1 MRGLRYSIGLLLA
14 AVTMAPLRAQ
24 EPAGSIRGRV
34 TDEATQ
40 QPVRGATVRV
50 GSQSTQT
57 RTDGGYL
64 LPDVPAGTD
73 SLRVT
78 MIGYAPAARAVSV
91 TAGEVLDADVTLAP
105 QAVNLAEMVV
115 VGYGEQAQ
123 GNVTGAVTNVTS
135 GEFNTGRVVTP
146 TELIQNKV
154 AGVQVVENTEPGGKT
169 SIRIRGG
176 TSTNASNEPLY
187 VIDGQPLGTD
197 AGGGVSSGRDPLN
210 FLNPEDIASMT
221 VLRDAGAAA
230 IYGTNAANG
239 VILITTKRG
248 EADQKPTFEYTGSAS
263 VSDITRVPSMLN
275 AQQFRS
281 AVEQFAPGDV
291 GQLQNENTDW
301 FGAIDRT
308 GFGQEHNLSLSGGG
322 KASDYRFSLNFLD
335 QKGIIQAN
343 STQRIG
349 LGVNY
354 NRRLAN
360 DRLNLRLSLRGSRA
374 ADKFTPLGVLSNA
387 AQYGPTQPITDPST
401 STGFYNWPDTS
412 STSADNP
419 VEILNLAEEKAETYR
434 AVGNLQTE
442 YRLPWVDGLRANLTL
457 GFDKSDSKRKNFT
470 PSTLHRELATGRGG
484 QQTRYNPQQT
494 STVLETYLSYT
505 TPKPLGPGTL
515 DLTGGYSW
523 TQTHTDSIYW
533 EGNGLS
539 TDAFGNERL
548 VPAATVTDLRFEQE
562 SKLISFFGR
571 ANYNIEDRYI
581 VSATLRRDGS
591 SRFGSANDYGTFPS
605 VSVAWRLSQEPF
617 LRGVKGLSDLK
628 LRGSWAKTGNQSFG
642 NYLQYSSYQLS
653 DNQTTYQF
661 GDTIITTSRPNAV
674 DPNIKWEQTKAF
686 NVGLDFGFANGRV
699 TGAVDYYNKL
709 TDDLLFDVPVAAF
722 TNLSNF
728 VTTNIGSMRNYGVE
742 MSLGIRMLQG
752 GESGLTWQADFTA
765 ARNKNNLRTIT
776 PFGGSALKILAGDV
790 SGGVGTKIQVLS
802 PGVPVNSFYVYE
814 HIRENGQPIYRDVN
828 GGRVDGLPDGNIN
841 EQDLYVDQ
849 NGDGII
855 NQGDLRPFHDPAP
868 KWILGHS
875 SYLTWG
881 KFDLGFTLR
890 SYLGNYVYN
899 NVASSNGDYRELTA
913 GNSPYNLHN
922 SVLETQFETQQLQSD
937 VYVEKASFLRMD
949 NITLGYTFNLGRQSA
964 RAFGTL
970 QNLFTITD
978 YSGVDP
984 SANVTPLNPE
994 QTSTVNGIDNNIY
1007 PRSRTFS
1014 AGISFRL

>member
-14 AVTMAPLRAQ
+14 AVWIAPLSAQ
-24 EPAGSIRGRV
+24 EPTGSIRGHV
-34 TDEATQ
+34 TDEALGR
-40 QPVRGATVRV
+40 PVAGATVRV
-50 GSQSTQT
+50 GGVSTQT
-57 RTDGGYL
+57 RADGAYL

-78 MIGYAPAARAVSV
+78 MIGYAPAARAVTV
-91 TAGEVLDADVTLAP
+91 NPGEILDVDLTIAP

-115 VGYGEQAQ
+115 VGYGEQRQ

-135 GEFNTGRVVTP
+135 EEFNTGRVVTP

-176 TSTNASNEPLY
+176 TSTSASNEPLY

-210 FLNPEDIASMT
+210 FLNPEDIASIT
-221 VLRDAGAAA
+221 VLRDAGSAA

-239 VILITTKRG
+239 VVLITTKRG
-248 EADQKPTFEYTGSAS
+248 EAGQKPTFEYTGSAS
-263 VSDITRVPSMLN
+263 VSDITRTPSMLN
-275 AQQFRS
+275 AAQFRS
-281 AVEQFAPGDV
+281 AVEQFAPGSA
-291 GQLQNENTDW
+291 GQLQNANTDW

-308 GFGQEHNLSLSGGG
+308 GFGQEHNVALSGGG
-322 KASDYRFSLNFLD
+322 RASDYRISFNFLD

-343 STQRIG
+343 KTQRVG
-349 LGVNY
+349 LGINY
-354 NRRLAN
+354 NQRFFE
-360 DRLNLRLSLRGSRA
+360 DRLNLRLSARGSRQ
-374 ADKFTPLGVLSNA
+374 ADRFTPLGALSNA
-387 AQYGPTQPITDPST
+387 AQYGPTQPVLDPASP
-401 STGFYNWPDTS
+401 TGYANWPGNS

-419 VEILNLAEEKAETYR
+419 VEILNLQEEKAETYR
-434 AVGNLQTE
+434 GVGNLQTQ
-442 YRLPWVDGLRANLTL
+442 YRLPWVDGLSANLTL

-470 PSTLHRELATGRGG
+470 PSVVHREEATGRGG

-494 STVLETYLSYT
+494 STVLESYLNYV

-523 TQTHTDSIYW
+523 TKTHTDSIYW

-539 TDAFGNERL
+539 TNAFGNDSL
-548 VPAATVTDLRFEQE
+548 VPARTVTDLRFEQE

-571 ANYNIEDRYI
+571 ANYNIQDRYI
-581 VSATLRRDGS
+581 ISASLRQDGS
-591 SRFGSANDYGTFPS
+591 SRFGAQNDWATFPS
-605 VSVAWRLSQEPF
+605 ISVAWRLSQEPF
-617 LRGVKGLSDLK
+617 FRNIEGLSDLK

-642 NYLQYSSYQLS
+642 NYLQYSSYQLA
-653 DNQTTYQF
+653 DNQTRYQL
-661 GDTIITTSRPNAV
+661 GSDTIITARPSAV
-674 DPNIKWEQTKAF
+674 DPNIKWEQTTAF
-686 NVGLDFGFANGRV
+686 NVGLDFGFANQRI
-699 TGAVDYYNKL
+699 TGAIDYYNKL
-709 TDDLLFDVPVAAF
+709 TDDLLFNVPVAAF
-722 TNLSNF
+722 SNLSNF

-742 MSLGIRMLQG
+742 MSLGLRLLQG
-752 GESGLTWQADFTA
+752 NEGGLTWQADFTA

-776 PFGGSALKILAGDV
+776 PFGGSTLKILTGDV
-790 SGGVGTKIQVLS
+790 SGGVGTKIQVLA
-802 PGVPVNSFYVYE
+802 PGFPVNSFYVYE
-814 HIRENGQPIYRDVN
+814 HIRENGIPIYRDVN
-828 GGRVDGLPDGNIN
+828 GDNTIN
-841 EQDLYVDQ
+841 DQDLYVDQ

-875 SYLTWG
+875 SYLAWG
-881 KFDLGFTLR
+881 KFDFGFTLR

-899 NVASSNGDYRELTA
+899 NVASSNGDFRELFA
-913 GNSPYNLHN
+913 GTSPYNLHS
-922 SVLETQFETQQLQSD
+922 SVLETEFATQQLQSD
-937 VYVEKASFLRMD
+937 YYVQKASFLRMD
-949 NITLGYTFNLGRQSA
+949 NITLGYTFNLRGQSA
-964 RAFGTL
+964 RAFGTV
-970 QNLFTITD
+970 QNLFTITS
-978 YSGVDP
+978 YKGVDP